1 MPTLTTFIQHSVE
14 SLSHSNQRKEIKGI
28 QIEKEEVKLLLFAD
42 DIILYIE
49 NLTDAT
55 KKLLKIK
62 NEFSNFA
69 GYKINIQKSIA
80 FIYL

>member
-55 KKLLKIK
+55 KKLLKII